1 MEVLPGTAHRLLAR
15 VAEAQ
20 ASARLPSLV
29 AGVVRDGGLAWSGG
43 RGRVDGAPPT
53 PDTQY
58 RIGSISKT
66 FTALLV
72 MRLRD
77 EGALKLTDPFADH
90 VPGAPFGDR
99 TVGQLL
105 SQGAGVQA
113 ETNGEW

>member
-15 VAEAQ
+15 LAGAQ
-20 ASARLPSLV
+20 AGARLPSLV
-29 AGVVRDGGLAWSGG
+29 GGIVRDGGLVWSGG
-43 RGRVDGAPPT
+43 RGRVDGAPPS

-58 RIGSISKT
+58 RIGSITKV
-66 FTALLV
+66 FTALLL

-77 EGALKLTDPFADH
+77 EGALALTDRFDEH

-105 SQGAGVQA
+105 SRRGAAGRDRR
-113 ETNGEW
+113 